1 MSVVSALLRVRAA
14 TRRRTALGI
23 VLVAVPV
30 AIGLAALA
38 WRMAGGAAAVVA
50 ALLGVA
56 LAAVIATRRIRRAG
70 LRWLVRRLDA
80 DRRDMEDSA
89 ALLFAEP
96 AALAPL
102 AQLQR
107 ARLEGRLAARPW
119 TPAPAPWPWRAL
131 LLAWSVGV
139 ALTVA
144 TLAWPTAAPPRAI
157 DRVPTR
163 TGSPGAPVLRAQTLR
178 IESPAYTGLAPRT
191 QAELDAQATI
201 GATLHWTLR
210 FSPQPQRVAL
220 QLHDG
225 RALAFVRQGE
235 DWTATLRL
243 EQSWLYRIAVDGDTD
258 GVIARAQ
265 PWRLEALPDRPP
277 EVRVRAPETTLS
289 TYTRGQRAWALAFEA
304 TDDFGV
310 AADARLRITVTR
322 GSGEAVTFE
331 DHTRTLHGT
340 GDARARTFVA
350 TLDPAA
356 LGLEEGGDLVAQLE
370 VRDTRV
376 PTPQQAR
383 SASLILRW
391 PPPTPPD
398 ADGLEGLARDVLP
411 AYFRSQRQ
419 IILDAEA
426 LIAEQPRLTRETFET
441 RSDTL
446 GVDQRLL
453 RLRYGQFLGE
463 ESEGHARPPP
473 TADADDTPPP
483 PPRKPLPID
492 DFGQDDPSAAAP
504 ATQAAP
510 AHDDAHDDH
519 DHDHDHRPADG
530 TTFGRADDVLEA
542 FGHTHDLPE
551 AATLLDPKT
560 RELLRSALREMWQ
573 SELHLRQ
580 AAPREALA
588 PANRALVL
596 IKEVQQAD
604 RIYLA
609 RVGTA
614 LPPVDF
620 ARRLGGDRD
629 GIAPRAVPGPAA
641 VELDA
646 PMAAW
651 QALAWDEAFDPAALV
666 AWAQTQPRAL
676 DDPLALLAAI
686 DALQRD
692 PACTACRQALR
703 AQLWQVLQRP
713 LPAPPRRA
721 AIDAMGARYLDA
733 LQEGAR

>member
-14 TRRRTALGI
+14 ARRRAVIGV
-23 VLVAVPV
+23 VLVVAPLAV
-30 AIGLAALA
+30 GLAALA
-38 WRMAGGAAAVVA
+38 WRMADGPAAAWAVLLVA
-50 ALLGVA
+50 A
-56 LAAVIATRRIRRAG
+56 LAAVIGTRRVRRIDR
-70 LRWLVRRLDA
+70 RWLVRRLDA

-89 ALLFAEP
+89 ALLFAAP

-107 ARLEGRLAARPW
+107 ARLEARLAAQPW
-119 TPAPAPWPWRAL
+119 HPPSAPWPWRAL
-131 LLAWSVGV
+131 FLAWSVG
-139 ALTVA
+139 ALLTVA
-144 TLAWPTAAPPRAI
+144 VLAWPTGAAPGTIDSVPARA
-157 DRVPTR
+157 
-163 TGSPGAPVLRAQTLR
+163 GAPDTPALLSQALR
-178 IESPAYTGLAPRT
+178 IEAPAYTGQAPRT
-191 QAELDAQATI
+191 QAELDAQATT
-201 GATLHWTLR
+201 GATLRWTLR
-210 FSPQPQRVAL
+210 FAPQPQRVAL
-220 QLHDG
+220 QFHDG
-225 RALAFVRQGE
+225 RELAFVRQDE

-243 EQSWLYRIAVDGDTD
+243 DRSSLYRIAVDGDTD
-258 GVIARAQ
+258 GILARAQ
-265 PWRLEALPDRPP
+265 PWRLEAVPDRPP
-277 EVRVRAPETTLS
+277 EVRVRAPESTLS

-322 GSGEAVTFE
+322 GSGEAITFE
-331 DHTRTLHGT
+331 DHTRTLRGS
-340 GDARARTFVA
+340 GDARARAFAA
-350 TLDPAA
+350 TLDPIA

-370 VRDTRV
+370 IRDNRV
-376 PTPQQAR
+376 PAPQQAR

-473 TADADDTPPP
+473 TADADDTPPA
-483 PPRKPLPID
+483 PRKPLPID
-492 DFGQDDPSAAAP
+492 DFGQDDPATDDAP
-504 ATQAAP
+504 AQT
-510 AHDDAHDDH
+510 HDATHDDH
-519 DHDHDHRPADG
+519 DHDHTPAEV
-530 TTFGRADDVLEA
+530 TTFGRADDVLA
-542 FGHTHDLPE
+542 TFGHTHDLPE

-620 ARRLGGDRD
+620 ARRLGGNRD

-651 QALAWDEAFDPAALV
+651 QALAWDEAFDPDALV

-703 AQLWQVLQRP
+703 GQLWHVLRRP
-713 LPAPPRRA
+713 LPTPPRRA